1 MLSKYYKLHGV
12 NDTGQTMT
20 YADAAR
26 IAIRL
31 MPWVITSGALSFR
44 TTITDDLGFGS
55 GTIADAG
62 LVSGSS
68 HDNSSNLDFGIKG
81 FIEVTHDLAAAD
93 GVFRLYLEESD
104 DDTNWPSAGDSF
116 DVSKHCRQIAV
127 LGIVNDAVD
136 ESSGVNFEF

>member
-12 NDTGQTMT
+12 NESDQIMT
-20 YADAAR
+20 YADGAR

-31 MPWVITSGALSFR
+31 MPWVIASGALSFR
-44 TTITDDLGFGS
+44 TTITDDLGFTTS
-55 GTIADAG
+55 TIADDG
-62 LVSGSS
+62 LKSGSS
-68 HDNSSNLDFGIKG
+68 HDNSTNLDFGIKG
-81 FIEVTHDLAAAD
+81 FIEVTHNLATAD

-127 LGIVNDAVD
+127 LSIVNDAVN